1 MKIRSYFTI
10 VILALTAVPLLFLS
24 GFAVYLYIMSPER
37 AIMKNLEKV
46 QGYNQEPLSKSD
58 KTTIARFLRERP
70 PNLSEAF
77 FFSDGQTISST
88 IPSIPNEGFLDLNK
102 LTLSM
107 MGGNEKYF
115 YQISSLPFGDSD
127 KKLMHIVRF
136 PKDVAAKGALKNGTL
151 PRPRD
156 FVALFAVI
164 FEAIFAALS
173 IFMLSR
179 IAQSVNLVESEAK
192 KLDSGDI
199 ENAISIPLD
208 KGHSNEIT
216 SLLVHLESFRK
227 TFLQRKKQRD
237 SFVMGLSH
245 DLKTPLAVIKGY
257 TEGIADGLFEAPKK
271 KAECLELI
279 LQKTAQLEM
288 MVDDLV
294 SYVKMNETDWTK
306 DLADADLRLF
316 LEGFS
321 KYIKPTCEIFKR
333 DFECSI
339 DIPPGVSVKLDEQ
352 MASRALG
359 NIFANSVRYSN
370 PGTSVSLDAKI
381 VQGQAQI
388 TISDQGVG
396 MSEEDAKRAFELFY
410 RGTKSRRE
418 QGHGIGL
425 SVVKTVA
432 DIHGWDIKIES
443 ELQKG
448 SRFIITIPIAVK
460 PGLIS

>member
-10 VILALTAVPLLFLS
+10 VILILAAIPILFLS
-24 GFAVYLYIMSPER
+24 GFGVYLYVMIPER
-37 AIMKNLEKV
+37 ALIEGLAKIEGFDKDS
-46 QGYNQEPLSKSD
+46 LSKND
-58 KTTIARFLRERP
+58 KATIARFLRERP

-115 YQISSLPFGDSD
+115 YQISSLPFGGSD

-179 IAQSVNLVESEAK
+179 IAQSVRLVESEAK
-192 KLDSGDI
+192 KLDNGDI
-199 ENAISIPLD
+199 ENAISIPLN

-216 SLLVHLESFRK
+216 NLLTHLESFRK

-257 TEGIADGLFEAPKK
+257 TEGISDGLFEDPKK
-271 KAECLELI
+271 MAECLEVI
-279 LQKTAQLEM
+279 LQKTTQLEM

-294 SYVKMNETDWTK
+294 NFVKMNENDWTEELV
-306 DLADADLRLF
+306 DTDLRVF
-316 LEGFS
+316 LENFAD
-321 KYIKPTCEIFKR
+321 YIKPTCGIFNR
-333 DFECSI
+333 EVETAI
-339 DIPPGVSVKLDEQ
+339 DIPPGINVKLDEQ

-359 NIFANSVRYSN
+359 NIFSNSIRYSE
-370 PGTSVSLDAKI
+370 PGTIVSLDARI
-381 VQGQAQI
+381 VQGQARI
-388 TISDQGVG
+388 IISDQGIG
-396 MSEEDAKRAFELFY
+396 MSQEDAERAFELFY
-410 RGTKSRRE
+410 RGSHSRRE

-432 DIHGWDIKIES
+432 DIHGWNVKVES

-448 SRFIITIPIAVK
+448 SRFIITIPVEIK
-460 PGLIS
+460 KGLIS